1 MASEISNTMVENMA
15 SLYVAPYKDGL
26 KWRWWKAC
34 TLAMIMKFKIASL

>member
-26 KWRWWKAC
+26 KM
-34 TLAMIMKFKIASL
+34 TMMKGMYFSNDNEV